1 MVSSDVCRL
10 RLESEV
16 DVAMTESFHL
26 ASVYVRE
33 HQATVRPLPLRKQE
47 PFGDERIHETES
59 NALNKNLPSVNY
71 FIKVIYLPGTHN
83 TPVCSESSLPPFCR
97 WEN

>member
-1 MVSSDVCRL
+1 MVFSDVRRL

-16 DVAMTESFHL
+16 DVATTESFHL
-26 ASVYVRE
+26 ESVYVME
-33 HQATVRPLPLRKQE
+33 HQATVRPLPLRKQD
-47 PFGDERIHETES
+47 PFGDERIYETES

-71 FIKVIYLPGTHN
+71 FIKVIYLPDTHN
-83 TPVCSESSLPPFCR
+83 KPVCSESSLPPFYR